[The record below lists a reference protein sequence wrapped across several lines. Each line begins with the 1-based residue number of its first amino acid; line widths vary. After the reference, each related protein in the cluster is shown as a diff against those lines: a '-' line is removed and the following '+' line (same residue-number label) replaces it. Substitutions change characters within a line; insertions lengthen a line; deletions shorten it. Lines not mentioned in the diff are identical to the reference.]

1 MLYFALASILDDI
14 GKTTF
19 AYDFFLCFV
28 SGIKKKLL
36 SKVFIY
42 FLKYLQGKKMI
53 LNSAK

>member
-1 MLYFALASILDDI
+1 MLYFGLASILDEF

-19 AYDFFLCFV
+19 VYNFILCFV

-36 SKVFIY
+36 SKVLIY